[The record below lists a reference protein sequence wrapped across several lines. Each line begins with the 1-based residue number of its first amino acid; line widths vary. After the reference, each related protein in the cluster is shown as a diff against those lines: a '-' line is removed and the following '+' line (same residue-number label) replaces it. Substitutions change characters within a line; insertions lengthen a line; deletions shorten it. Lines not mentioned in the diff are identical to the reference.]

1 MLELLE
7 KNPQA
12 TEVVKS
18 YYLDVMLQSLNDES
32 LPENFKDF
40 VRQQGIDNDKIAK
53 IIDGSPR
60 NLFDVFDENE
70 LIIETM
76 YMERTFHYT
85 ISDGEEVIA
94 ANSEK
99 YNTRKECDKAAVK
112 HVFKLLNDKLCPTLT
127 ES

>member
-18 YYLDVMLQSLNDES
+18 YYLDVMLASLNDDS
-32 LPENFKDF
+32 LPDNFKDF

-60 NLFDVFDENE
+60 NLFDVFDENS
-70 LIIETM
+70 LFIETM
-76 YMERTFHYT
+76 YMEGAFHYT
-85 ISDGEEVIA
+85 INNGENVILS
-94 ANSEK
+94 NPQPYK
-99 YNTRKECDKAAVK
+99 TRKECDRAVIEEA
-112 HVFKLLNDKLCPTLT
+112 FKLLNDKLCPTLT